1 MPARLRMRS
10 TGVLV
15 THPSAEL
22 YGSDR
27 TTLESVRGLHDAGA
41 EATAV
46 LGAEGPLRDMTH
58 QGAW

>member
-1 MPARLRMRS
+1 M
-10 TGVLV
+10 

>member
-1 MPARLRMRS
+1 MRS

-15 THPSAEL
+15 THPSAEP

-27 TTLESVRGLHDAGA
+27 MTPESVRGLHAAGA
-41 EATAV
+41 EVTAV
-46 LGAEGPLRDMTH
+46 LGAEGPLRDMIH

>member
-1 MPARLRMRS
+1 MPACLRMRS

-15 THPSAEL
+15 AHPSAEL

-27 TTLESVRGLHDAGA
+27 MTPEPVCGLHAAGA
-41 EATAV
+41 EVTV
-46 LGAEGPLRDMTH
+46 LLGAEGPLRDMVH